1 MKYTQ
6 ETNMSEV
13 KSEEE
18 RIPSIAVN
26 VKVLSIYLYP
36 LAMSKYESI

>member
-1 MKYTQ
+1 
-6 ETNMSEV
+6 MSEG

-26 VKVLSIYLYP
+26 LKVLSIYFYS
-36 LAMSKYESI
+36 LAMSKYESS